1 MELNDVLSFDEAI
14 EIMDEPEYL
23 ELAPGEYDFTVRD
36 VAFSTYEGSSKIP
49 SCPMVEAR
57 LSVVTDEG
65 ETEIIDRF
73 YYCRKMRYKL
83 SSFARTLGLARV
95 GDKITIEWKKLITNQ
110 GRARISLR
118 EYNGKKYNQIDRYIV
133 PTDEPAPF

>member
-1 MELNDVLSFDEAI
+1 MERNDVLSFDEAI
-14 EIMDEPEYL
+14 EIMDEPNIWNWHRVNMISPY
-23 ELAPGEYDFTVRD
+23 GR
-36 VAFSTYEGSSKIP
+36 AFSTYEGSNKIP

-83 SSFARTLGLARV
+83 SSFARTLTGP
-95 GDKITIEWKKLITNQ
+95 
-110 GRARISLR
+110 GRRQNHHR
-118 EYNGKKYNQIDRYIV
+118 MEET
-133 PTDEPAPF
+133 P